1 MSHSA
6 MSIALIAEQAI
17 FPAGKKPPRNISCQ
31 RCSMRN
37 GVLADEEGLE
47 VLHHSFTAS
56 SRPVMPRLATPE
68 IPSSV
73 STTTKKKFRPP
84 PQTG

>member
-1 MSHSA
+1 MA
-6 MSIALIAEQAI
+6 EMAEQAI

-31 RCSMRN
+31 RCSMRP
-37 GVLADEEGLE
+37 ASWPMRRGLKC
-47 VLHHSFTAS
+47 STTPCTAS
-56 SRPVMPRLATPE
+56 SRPVMPPSPTPE
-68 IPSSV
+68 MPSSV